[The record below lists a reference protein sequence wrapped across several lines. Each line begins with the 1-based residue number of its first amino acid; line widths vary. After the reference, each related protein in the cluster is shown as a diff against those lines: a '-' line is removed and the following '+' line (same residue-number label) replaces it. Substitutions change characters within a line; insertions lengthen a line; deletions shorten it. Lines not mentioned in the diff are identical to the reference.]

1 MRYVK
6 FLIVLIF
13 IIGNTNTAFAEKY
26 QQKNSE
32 FCGEKSC
39 EFLFKE
45 MKKFARNGSPIAQA
59 TLSMMYAEGI
69 GTEMDKGLSFK
80 YIKRAANNGL
90 PIAEYTLGMLYRKGQ
105 VVGKYGKDADYW
117 LRRSAKGNFKPAVD
131 LLINENKLVVAATNN
146 YQAAVYTA
154 NPEED
159 IEIIEVNADKF
170 SLTDFYD
177 LLKSE
182 GYNSPSQTGSRIKGR
197 GCGDGGAACNFVDI
211 NSKEGA
217 LRFLL
222 FTFKVNL

>member
-6 FLIVLIF
+6 FFIVLIF
-13 IIGNTNTAFAEKY
+13 IIGNTDTAFAKKS
-26 QQKNSE
+26 QQQNSE

-39 EFLFKE
+39 EFLFKK

-69 GTEMDKGLSFK
+69 GTEMDQELSFK

-90 PIAEYTLGMLYRKGQ
+90 PIAEYTLGILYRKGQ
-105 VVGKYGKDADYW
+105 RAGKYDKDADYW
-117 LRRSAKGNFKPAVD
+117 LRRAAKANYKPAVD
-131 LLINENKLVVAATNN
+131 LLINENKLVLETTNN
-146 YQAAVYTA
+146 YQAAVYTPE
-154 NPEED
+154 PEEG

-182 GYNSPSQTGSRIKGR
+182 GYGSPSQTGSRIKGR
-197 GCGDGGAACNFVDI
+197 GCGNNMSPCRSLNT
-211 NSKEGA
+211 NSSKGQ
-217 LRFLL
+217 LQL
-222 FTFKVNL
+222 FMLMKQM

>member
-1 MRYVK
+1 MNYFRC
-6 FLIVLIF
+6 FIVLVF
-13 IIGNTNTAFAEKY
+13 IIVNTDTAFAEKSP
-26 QQKNSE
+26 QKNSE

-45 MKKFARNGSPIAQA
+45 MKKFAKNGSSIAQA
-59 TLSMMYAEGI
+59 TLSMMYAKGI
-69 GTEMDKGLSFK
+69 GTEMDQDLSFK

-90 PIAEYTLGMLYRKGQ
+90 PIAEYTLGMLYRKDQ
-105 VVGKYGKDADYW
+105 RVGKYAKDADYW
-117 LRRSAKGNFKPAVD
+117 LRRAAKGNFKPAID
-131 LLINENKLVVAATNN
+131 LLINENKRVFEATNN
-146 YQAAVYTA
+146 YQAAVYTTK
-154 NPEED
+154 PEED
-159 IEIIEVNADKF
+159 IEVIEVNADKF

-182 GYNSPSQTGSRIKGR
+182 GYGSPSQTGSRIKGR
-197 GCGDGGAACNFVDI
+197 GCGNGGAACNFVDI